1 VLLSTGGGVAK
12 DKKLFSEKV
21 RSRHN
26 YMIMNRLKRGD
37 IFGE

>member
-26 YMIMNRLKRGD
+26 YMIMNKLKSGD